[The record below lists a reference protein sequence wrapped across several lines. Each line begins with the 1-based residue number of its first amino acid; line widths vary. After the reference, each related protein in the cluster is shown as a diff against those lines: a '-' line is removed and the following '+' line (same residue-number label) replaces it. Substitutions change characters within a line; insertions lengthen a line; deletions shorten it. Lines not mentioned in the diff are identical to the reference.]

1 MINQAVARYTADFAT
16 AFNKKLDQYD
26 SLVKRREAQIA
37 AMLDPRAKT
46 LLPKVMTDIAPIRQY
61 VIDEYETEH
70 RVRFESQQQGTS
82 AITLNQQDTEE
93 VALSKVLHQMLDDN
107 FGLDEPTGFDGGES
121 FASELDRW
129 LVHRDPTMNSK
140 TSSSAVCPWMRTLD
154 QFPRIRMMA
163 RDFLAVMATSV
174 LSELA
179 FSAAGATV
187 SVRRANLGDDA
198 VSAVSEMQ
206 SFMQFHE
213 TTAKL
218 EATKS

>member
-1 MINQAVARYTADFAT
+1 M
-16 AFNKKLDQYD
+16 LD
-26 SLVKRREAQIA
+26 SL
-37 AMLDPRAKT
+37 AKT

-61 VIDEYETEH
+61 VIDEYEAEY
-70 RVRFESQQQGTS
+70 RVRFESQQYGTS
-82 AITLNQQDTEE
+82 ASTLNQRDTEE

-107 FGLDEPTGFDGGES
+107 FGLDETTGIDGGAS
-121 FASELDRW
+121 IASELDRW

-140 TSSSAVCPWMRTLD
+140 TSSSAVCAWMRTLD

-174 LSELA
+174 PTEQD

-187 SVRRANLGDDA
+187 RVRRARLGDDA
-198 VSAVSEMQ
+198 VSAVSAMQ
-206 SFMQFHE
+206 AFMQFNE

-218 EATKS
+218 EAAKS